1 MRYTFNSRYF
11 QVERTCIIR
20 LYDRICYTRINIC
33 VMDVLRENIYF
44 NVSGHF
50 DIAKLTV
57 LVLNG
62 GIFIPGMASLGNFTQ
77 YLYICTVR
85 VI

>member
-1 MRYTFNSRYF
+1 
-11 QVERTCIIR
+11 
-20 LYDRICYTRINIC
+20 
-33 VMDVLRENIYF
+33 MDVLRENIYF
-44 NVSGHF
+44 NVSGNF

-62 GIFIPGMASLGNFTQ
+62 GIFIPGMAFLGNFTK